1 MTHIPGRPEQCLE
14 SVCGIGQADISTI
27 ALRRTTLDQGP
38 LSTDTR
44 LQEHRSAQRYCRGQT
59 NSESSALP
67 GPHAPTCPAGDT
79 AFRHTFRTAILRR
92 CPSGRLN
99 GKLKSS

>member
-1 MTHIPGRPEQCLE
+1 MTHIPGRSEQCLE
-14 SVCGIGQADISTI
+14 SVCGIGQTDISTI
-27 ALRRTTLDQGP
+27 ALSRTTVDQGP

-67 GPHAPTCPAGDT
+67 A
-79 AFRHTFRTAILRR
+79 LRR
-92 CPSGRLN
+92 MHLPAHFFNWHDGV
-99 GKLKSS
+99 